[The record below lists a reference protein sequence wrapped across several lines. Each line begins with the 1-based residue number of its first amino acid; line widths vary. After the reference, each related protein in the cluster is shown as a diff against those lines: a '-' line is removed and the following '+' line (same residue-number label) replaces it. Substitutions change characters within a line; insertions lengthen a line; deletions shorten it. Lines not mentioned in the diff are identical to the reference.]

1 MVDLKS
7 IRSGLVG
14 LMALLLLSPDS
25 HAAPEVI
32 ANGLFKD
39 KAMLTINGKTRLL
52 KAGQTSP
59 EGVKLVS
66 SNSKQAVLIIDGVR
80 TSMKVSQR
88 ISSNFKSAK
97 APPTVTLPRSSN
109 GHYYA
114 RGAINGRS
122 AQFMVDTG
130 ATAVAMN
137 LSHARQFGIDVSK
150 SPVSAASTAGGI
162 VKTYIV
168 DLQRVSVGAITI
180 HNVAATVVD
189 GDFPVNI
196 LLGNS
201 FLSKVDMSEQS
212 GALVLKRKF

>member
-1 MVDLKS
+1 ML
-7 IRSGLVG
+7 G
-14 LMALLLLSPDS
+14 LMTLLLASLDS

-39 KAMLTINGKTRLL
+39 KAMLTINGETRFL

-59 EGVKLVS
+59 EGIKLIS
-66 SNSKQAVLIIDGVR
+66 SNSKQAVLIIDGKR
-80 TSMKVSQR
+80 TTMKVSQR
-88 ISSNFKSAK
+88 IASSFKSAR
-97 APPTVTLPRSSN
+97 APATVTLSRSSN

-114 RGAINGRS
+114 SGAINGRS
-122 AQFMVDTG
+122 AKFMLDTG
-130 ATAVAMN
+130 ATSVAMN
-137 LSHARQFGIDVSK
+137 LNHARQLGIDVSK

-162 VKTYIV
+162 VKTYVV
-168 DLQRVSVGAITI
+168 DLQRVSIGAITI

-201 FLSKVDMSEQS
+201 FLSKVDMSEKS
-212 GALVLKRKF
+212 GALVLKKKF